1 MTLPFNWCIT
11 LLFSLY
17 SFIRFMRKV
26 GETIQNK
33 EDSTQ
38 GWDPNYFLPIP
49 DTNLVENYDTAYK
62 IDNKVKNI
70 ETEVDNTQNQ
80 NYEPD
85 CKIDIDDFELK
96 NDNYQEERV
105 AKFKW
110 DAENSNIQDQNYD
123 NPESDS
129 NSGNNDFEKSDENQE
144 EYKYENSVF
153 IKEEPQEFTQDST
166 NPRFQ

>member
-1 MTLPFNWCIT
+1 
-11 LLFSLY
+11 
-17 SFIRFMRKV
+17 MRKV

-38 GWDPNYFLPIP
+38 VWDPSYFLPIP

-62 IDNKVKNI
+62 IDNKVKNF
-70 ETEVDNTQNQ
+70 ETDVDNTPNQ
-80 NYEPD
+80 SYEPD
-85 CKIDIDDFELK
+85 CKIAIDDFELK

-105 AKFKW
+105 TKLQW
-110 DAENSNIQDQNYD
+110 DADNSNTQDQSYD
-123 NPESDS
+123 NPDSDS
-129 NSGNNDFEKSDENQE
+129 NSGNNDFERSDQNQE

-166 NPRFQ
+166 NPRF

>member
-1 MTLPFNWCIT
+1 
-11 LLFSLY
+11 
-17 SFIRFMRKV
+17 MRKV

-38 GWDPNYFLPIP
+38 AWDPNYFLPIP

-62 IDNKVKNI
+62 IDNKVKNF
-70 ETEVDNTQNQ
+70 ETDVDNTPNQ
-80 NYEPD
+80 SYEPD
-85 CKIDIDDFELK
+85 CKIAIDDFELK

-105 AKFKW
+105 TKLQW
-110 DAENSNIQDQNYD
+110 DADNSNTQDQSYD
-123 NPESDS
+123 NPDSDS
-129 NSGNNDFEKSDENQE
+129 NSGNNDFERSDQNQE

-166 NPRFQ
+166 NPRF